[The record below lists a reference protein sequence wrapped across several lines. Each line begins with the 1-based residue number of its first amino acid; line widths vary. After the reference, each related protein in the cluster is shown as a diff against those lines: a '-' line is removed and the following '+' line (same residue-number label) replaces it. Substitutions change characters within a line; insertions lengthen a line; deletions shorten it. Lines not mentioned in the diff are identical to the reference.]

1 MKEAVKKAYD
11 LSQAGDLIL
20 LSPGAASFNLFE
32 NEFDRGE
39 QFNQCVKN
47 LRK

>member
-1 MKEAVKKAYD
+1 MIYRKQGFDFAF
-11 LSQAGDLIL
+11 
-20 LSPGAASFNLFE
+20 PGAASFNLFE